1 MYLISFG
8 NITIN
13 DFEINI
19 FCSSKLNLF
28 DQNKVKK
35 KKQFTILIYY
45 KM

>member
-35 KKQFTILIYY
+35 KTVYNFNI
-45 KM
+45 